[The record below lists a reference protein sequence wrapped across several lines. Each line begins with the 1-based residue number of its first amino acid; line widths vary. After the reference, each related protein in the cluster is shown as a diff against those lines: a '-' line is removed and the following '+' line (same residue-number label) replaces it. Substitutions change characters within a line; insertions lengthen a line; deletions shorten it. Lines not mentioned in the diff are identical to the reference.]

1 MRHSVICENLRL
13 MVLMVVNFLN
23 KRHSCDIK
31 IIPTNRSHDV
41 MTVVGVCQ
49 SQWSMSPNAA
59 AVLVGSTATITCHTR
74 GNRMCFIY
82 RENIRSYDPVHVC
95 VEGWD
100 NKFLDRCNLISQST
114 KGTVTL
120 TLNDVQLS
128 DAGFYS
134 CGNCFHHKTAAAH
147 LLTLGKR

>member
-1 MRHSVICENLRL
+1 LGHSVVCKNLRL
-13 MVLMVVNFLN
+13 MVLLVVNFLN
-23 KRHSCDIK
+23 NRHCCDIK
-31 IIPTNRSHDV
+31 IIPINGSHDV

-59 AVLVGSTATITCHTR
+59 VLVGSTATFTCHTR
-74 GNRMCFIY
+74 AIRTCFIY
-82 RENIRSYDPVHVC
+82 RENIKDDNIDVC

-100 NKFLDRCNLISQST
+100 NKFINRCNLISQST
-114 KGTVTL
+114 KETVTL

-134 CGNCFHHKTAAAH
+134 CGNCFQLKTAAAR
-147 LLTLGKR
+147 LLTLGKK

>member
-1 MRHSVICENLRL
+1 

-31 IIPTNRSHDV
+31 IIPTNRSNDV
-41 MTVVGVCQ
+41 MTVVGACQ

-59 AVLVGSTATITCHTR
+59 VLVGSTTTFTCHTR
-74 GNRMCFIY
+74 GNRTCFIY
-82 RENIRSYDPVHVC
+82 RENIRSYDPVDVC

-100 NKFLDRCNLISQST
+100 NKFINRCNLISQST

-120 TLNDVQLS
+120 TLNDIQLS

-134 CGNCFHHKTAAAH
+134 CGNCFQLKTAAAH